1 MKETFIMKQQQIQ
14 LILKALDAIQPYAR
28 TPEAGR
34 YANQI
39 CHHIRE
45 FEATSPGN
53 PLLEVL
59 SGLYMALAYDNL
71 WADYDAGQF
80 ATARTILE
88 TYANCPVL
96 KSTDIENAIM
106 EMETAGFN
114 TTPIPIFVESSDENI
129 QKNETD
135 CHSSDHLC
143 PLLKQPHQKH
153 PSEIAIVK
161 PGETR

>member
-1 MKETFIMKQQQIQ
+1 MNERIVSNTSPYIQ
-14 LILKALDAIQPYAR
+14 PILNTLDAIRPYAR
-28 TPEAGR
+28 TPDAGV

-45 FEATSPGN
+45 FEAASPDD
-53 PLLEVL
+53 PLMEIL

-71 WADYDAGQF
+71 WADYEAGQF

-114 TTPIPIFVESSDENI
+114 TTPIPIFAESSEENI
-129 QKNETD
+129 GKNGTD
-135 CHSSDHLC
+135 FSPTSV
-143 PLLKQPHQKH
+143 PFFYP
-153 PSEIAIVK
+153 V
-161 PGETR
+161 